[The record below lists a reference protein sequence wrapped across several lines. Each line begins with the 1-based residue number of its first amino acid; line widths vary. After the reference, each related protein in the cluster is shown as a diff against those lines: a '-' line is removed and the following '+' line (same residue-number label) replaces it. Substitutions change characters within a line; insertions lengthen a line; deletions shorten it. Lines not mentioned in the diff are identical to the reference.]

1 MQKNEIQPTHSKYLV
16 DYNIKEIARIV
27 DSRPISNKVNNRLST
42 FETYEINRAKIN
54 DFSRLKPA
62 SSNSIYKSEN
72 VSVFNSK
79 LPIDF
84 DEYMNNYSRS
94 KSINNQSSKVSKNL
108 NKIKEKK
115 EETKIEIKEVEKKEG
130 SSKEIKGDK
139 IEKSFLNEP
148 LDRIPTAVLK
158 ERLARYVKPKI

>member
-1 MQKNEIQPTHSKYLV
+1 MRKNEIQPTHSKYLD
-16 DYNIKEIARIV
+16 DYNIKEIPRIV
-27 DSRPISNKVNNRLST
+27 DSRPISNKVNKRLST
-42 FETYEINRAKIN
+42 FETYDINKAKIN
-54 DFSRLKPA
+54 DFSRLKHT

-108 NKIKEKK
+108 NKKK

-130 SSKEIKGDK
+130 STKEIKGDK

-158 ERLARYVKPKI
+158 ERLARYLEPKM